1 MEEKSQI
8 FSLKSSAVE
17 VEFHKDNS
25 PVEYGPQICTQI
37 NALRYFTQLKKSC
50 IAFPLMVAKSNSM
63 FDLNV

>member
-25 PVEYGPQICTQI
+25 PVEYWRIEF
-37 NALRYFTQLKKSC
+37 ALK
-50 IAFPLMVAKSNSM
+50 
-63 FDLNV
+63 

>member
-1 MEEKSQI
+1 MEEKGQI

-37 NALRYFTQLKKSC
+37 NALRYFTQLKK
-50 IAFPLMVAKSNSM
+50 AV
-63 FDLNV
+63 